1 MKNWMILC
9 FCFGFIFPPLLYA
22 KTVTFEKEYTYDAG
36 EADSKLSC
44 RTISLLQVKRLLLE
58 ELGTYLEA
66 ETQVVNYQLT
76 KDQITFFTAGI
87 VKTEIMEEKWNG
99 YKYWIKAKIDADPDT
114 IAQSINELRQSR
126 QGTDNIKKIE
136 AVNEKYLEKIDELKG
151 QLEIIQQDLLNINRD
166 YTEASQIIFSWE
178 SYEAAEQF
186 RREGNYKEALDA
198 FNQAIEQN
206 STYRNYHGRGRAYAG
221 LKKYR
226 EAIKDFNRALK
237 LDPGFA
243 DAYFQK
249 GKTLRKMGRK
259 KKGMKNIKKAAAI
272 GNSNARRWLK
282 LKGH

>member
-1 MKNWMILC
+1 
-9 FCFGFIFPPLLYA
+9 LLYA

-87 VKTEIMEEKWNG
+87 VKTEILEEKWNG
-99 YKYWIKAKIDADPDT
+99 YKYWIKAKIDANPDT

-136 AVNEKYLEKIDELKG
+136 DANEKYLEKIDELKG
-151 QLEIIQQDLLNINRD
+151 QLESIQQDLLNINSD

-178 SYEAAEQF
+178 SYEIAEQF
-186 RREGNYKEALDA
+186 RREGNYQDALDA
-198 FNQAIEQN
+198 YNQAIEQN
-206 STYRNYHGRGRAYAG
+206 PTYRNYHGRGRAYAG

-226 EAIKDFNRALK
+226 EAVKDFNKVIELN
-237 LDPGFA
+237 PGFP

-249 GKTLRKMGRK
+249 GKALRKMGRK
-259 KKGMKNIKKAAAI
+259 RKGLKNIKKAASL
-272 GNSNARRWLK
+272 GSGRARQWLK

>member
-1 MKNWMILC
+1 MMPEKPN
-9 FCFGFIFPPLLYA
+9 A

-87 VKTEIMEEKWNG
+87 VKTRIVEEKWDG
-99 YKYWIKAKIDADPDT
+99 YKYWIKARIEADPD
-114 IAQSINELRQSR
+114 AVAKSINELRTSR
-126 QGTDNIKKIE
+126 QGTDNIEKIE
-136 AVNEKYLEKIDELKG
+136 EINEKYLDKIQELKG

-166 YTEASQIIFSWE
+166 YNDASKIIFSWE
-178 SYEAAEQF
+178 SYETAEQF
-186 RREGNYKEALDA
+186 RREGNFKDALDA
-198 FNQAIEQN
+198 YNQAIEKN
-206 STYRNYHGRGRAYAG
+206 PTYRNYHGRGRAYAG

-226 EAIKDFNRALK
+226 KAIKDFNRALK
-237 LDPGFA
+237 LDPGFP

-259 KKGMKNIKKAAAI
+259 KKGMKNIKKAASL
-272 GNSNARRWLK
+272 GHGGARRWLK
-282 LKGH
+282 LKGS

>member
-1 MKNWMILC
+1 MKNWMIFC
-9 FCFGFIFPPLLYA
+9 FCFGLIFPPLLYA

-87 VKTEIMEEKWNG
+87 VKTEILEEKWNG
-99 YKYWIKAKIDADPDT
+99 YKYWIKAKINADPDT

-136 AVNEKYLEKIDELKG
+136 AVNEKYLEKIDELKS

-166 YTEASQIIFSWE
+166 YTEAS
-178 SYEAAEQF
+178 
-186 RREGNYKEALDA
+186 
-198 FNQAIEQN
+198 
-206 STYRNYHGRGRAYAG
+206 
-221 LKKYR
+221 
-226 EAIKDFNRALK
+226 
-237 LDPGFA
+237 
-243 DAYFQK
+243 
-249 GKTLRKMGRK
+249 
-259 KKGMKNIKKAAAI
+259 
-272 GNSNARRWLK
+272 
-282 LKGH
+282 